1 LVFDFILDA
10 RDNPDRAYERM
21 SILGCR
27 AQDNDREFNFA
38 HRKIAGDSAASGG
51 QNTVPARLFLF
62 GKSRV

>member
-1 LVFDFILDA
+1 
-10 RDNPDRAYERM
+10 M

-27 AQDNDREFNFA
+27 VQDNDREFNFA

-51 QNTVPARLFLF
+51 QNIVPARLFLF